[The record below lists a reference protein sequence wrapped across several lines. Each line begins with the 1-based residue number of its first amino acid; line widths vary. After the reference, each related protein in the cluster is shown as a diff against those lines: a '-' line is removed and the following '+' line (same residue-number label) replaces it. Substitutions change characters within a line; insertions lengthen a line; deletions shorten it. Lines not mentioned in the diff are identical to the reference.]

1 MHLHEDYHQAKLR
14 SVGVLLS
21 IHAFEEAYELSMR
34 FHCFLGVMNSVWS
47 SSSST
52 SQRSVARSASHSNLL
67 LLPQLHR
74 QLTDSSSLCGVIDP
88 FPSVTVMQFGRFC
101 LEWLEQHF
109 RSQEILDLGRYTLH
123 HLQEF
128 LKVSHLILS
137 LSVRHLLFPSFLPPS
152 PFLLFSSLLSFC
164 QSRPY
169 LAWIQN
175 LSEGKFLSKLHGTPV
190 STALER

>member
-1 MHLHEDYHQAKLR
+1 VSRDSSTPPPQSSAVKIALSSADSPLHQVNAMHLHEDYHQAKLR

-34 FHCFLGVMNSVWS
+34 FHCLLGVMNSVWS

-101 LEWLEQHF
+101 WNGWSNILVTK
-109 RSQEILDLGRYTLH
+109 RS
-123 HLQEF
+123 
-128 LKVSHLILS
+128 
-137 LSVRHLLFPSFLPPS
+137 
-152 PFLLFSSLLSFC
+152 
-164 QSRPY
+164 
-169 LAWIQN
+169 
-175 LSEGKFLSKLHGTPV
+175 
-190 STALER
+190 